1 MWSPYLMWWCVV
13 AVLWMI
19 FVHFV
24 EDLSILANQRI
35 FKCDF
40 DPRRDIQNITI
51 DCIRNWAMNGYTKP
65 PVDGKYYIWG
75 DTRYE
80 EFNFDS

>member
-1 MWSPYLMWWCVV
+1 MLLQCYEW
-13 AVLWMI
+13 
-19 FVHFV
+19 FFFHFI
-24 EDLSILANQRI
+24 EDLFILANQRI

-51 DCIRNWAMNGYTKP
+51 DCFRNWTMIGYTKP
-65 PVDGKYYIWG
+65 PVDGKYYVLG
-75 DTRYE
+75 DGRYE